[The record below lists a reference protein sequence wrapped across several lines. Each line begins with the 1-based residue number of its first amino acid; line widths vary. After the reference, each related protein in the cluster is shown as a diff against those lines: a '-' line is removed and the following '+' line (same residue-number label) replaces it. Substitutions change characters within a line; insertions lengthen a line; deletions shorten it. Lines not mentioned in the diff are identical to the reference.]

1 MKKILFIVSI
11 NCLIFFS
18 CRKTSV
24 IANLPITG
32 RWTQIET
39 LTDPGDG
46 NGKWMPVS
54 TPDYYFIKFEPGD
67 SVESNISR
75 GSGNVSKYKIVTD
88 STLYL
93 IYAESDTVSYFYKIK
108 GNILTLEG
116 GCYER
121 CGMKF
126 EKDR

>member
-1 MKKILFIVSI
+1 VKKILFIVAL
-11 NCLIFFS
+11 NCLIFLS
-18 CRKTSV
+18 CRKTPV
-24 IANLPITG
+24 IVNLPIIG
-32 RWTQIET
+32 RWTQVET
-39 LTDPGDG
+39 LADPGDG
-46 NGKWMPVS
+46 SGKWMTVS
-54 TPDYYFIKFEPGD
+54 MTDYYFIKFEPGN

-93 IYAESDTVSYFYKIK
+93 IYAKSDTVSYFYKIK

>member
-1 MKKILFIVSI
+1 MRKILFIVSLS
-11 NCLIFFS
+11 CLIFLS
-18 CRKTSV
+18 CRKAPV

-46 NGKWMPVS
+46 SGKWMPVS
-54 TPDYYFIKFEPGD
+54 MPDYYFINFEQGG

-75 GSGNVSKYKIVTD
+75 GSGNVSKYKTVTD

-93 IYAESDTVSYFYKIK
+93 IYAESDTVSYV
-108 GNILTLEG
+108 
-116 GCYER
+116 
-121 CGMKF
+121 
-126 EKDR
+126 